1 MARCGSKPTRFK
13 QPRLASLILEPA
25 ISGNYYES
33 CFSWEGIMPVYS
45 RANSGALEPL
55 AILVS
60 FEFLF

>member
-25 ISGNYYES
+25 ISDNYYKE
-33 CFSWEGIMPVYS
+33 CFSWGGMQIYS

-60 FEFLF
+60 FEFSF